1 MVLSAGNRVTGP
13 GHFGRYIEEEG
24 CEKMSCHFE
33 ADLERS
39 GKSVLGIR
47 SLLWK
52 NDWPVAADP
61 FKEGTFEIESERR
74 GYALELAVDFVRM
87 QGAGRGFGNA
97 STPNIPVPNQILA
110 DVIGDWPKGNI
121 DIRLNDYMFR
131 PHQRWTVTAVG
142 DKGGY
147 LGAPYYKITIEGTN
161 RALAATADGELTA
174 VPQYT
179 GAPEQLWRIEQ
190 LIDGT
195 YRIIS
200 EKVPGHVGEQFALVC
215 TGDCSLTLGKYD
227 FNDVNCKWNFRD
239 R

>member
-1 MVLSAGNRVTGP
+1 
-13 GHFGRYIEEEG
+13 
-24 CEKMSCHFE
+24 
-33 ADLERS
+33 
-39 GKSVLGIR
+39 
-47 SLLWK
+47 
-52 NDWPVAADP
+52 
-61 FKEGTFEIESERR
+61 
-74 GYALELAVDFVRM
+74 
-87 QGAGRGFGNA
+87 
-97 STPNIPVPNQILA
+97 
-110 DVIGDWPKGNI
+110 WPKGNI
-121 DIRLNDYMFR
+121 DVRLGDYMFR

-147 LGAPYYKITIEGTN
+147 LGAPYYKITIEGSN

-195 YRIIS
+195 YRIIN
-200 EKVPGHVGEQFALVC
+200 EKVPGKEGKQLALVC
-215 TGDCSLTLGKYD
+215 TGDCSLTLGQYD